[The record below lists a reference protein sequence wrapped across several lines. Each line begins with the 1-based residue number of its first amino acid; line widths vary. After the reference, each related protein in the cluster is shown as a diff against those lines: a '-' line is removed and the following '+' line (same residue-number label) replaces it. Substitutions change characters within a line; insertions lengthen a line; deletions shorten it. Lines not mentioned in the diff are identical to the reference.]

1 MNFIACVVMNYILL
15 NLVIFFIALVVV
27 VPLVRLRVRTGVW
40 GIVIREN
47 SGEVEDIVRVATSA
61 MFFGL
66 LILAVAVSK
75 LELESLS
82 LFLPAQLTLPFGV
95 GLSIA
100 GMILIVIAQA
110 QMGASWRIGID
121 DEPTELCTTG
131 LYSVVRH
138 PIYTGIS
145 LCLLGV
151 VLVTPSPWTLI
162 PVLPGFLLVSLQA
175 RLEEQHMRYQHGDSF
190 IQWARRTGRI
200 IPGIGKLPEHVS

>member
-1 MNFIACVVMNYILL
+1 MSYILL
-15 NLVIFFIALVVV
+15 NLVIVFLALVVV

-66 LILAVAVSK
+66 LILAIAVSK
-75 LELESLS
+75 LELGSMS
-82 LFLPAQLTLPFGV
+82 LFLPVQLTLPFGV

-121 DEPTELCTTG
+121 DEPTELCTAG

-145 LCLLGV
+145 LCLFGA
-151 VLVTPSPWTLI
+151 VLVAPSPWTLI

-175 RLEEQHMRYQHGDSF
+175 RLEEEHMRYQHGDSF
-190 IQWARRTGRI
+190 NQWARRTGRI